1 MMSTNPQTTY
11 PEPAATAALFHL
23 HNSHHAQPTAFQPH
37 QLTATTPLQ
46 PLTLLPLQD
55 NDLVDFSNPSVQE
68 YLINNDVLDS
78 LSQDAVDANLTESN
92 LNLNLG
98 LSLDTTTTTPHI
110 PNGLDNSNCND
121 AELLLLNTPI
131 APPNSPLYHRQQQ
144 QQLVIANV
152 NGCGW
157 NSGNGKGVLGGGG
170 GGGGGGNV
178 NSSLLEIQVDQFA
191 TVQEETTLSLGLMS
205 HLDNLE
211 KQVAEMKRFITAGF
225 VGRDHLRSFDI
236 ERQRLYARNY
246 NYQNITEINEPFE
259 VLLRSCGDL
268 PARFPVNG
276 VELKSFSH
284 EEMDILLDEY
294 DLPFNP
300 AMFLHEKQLVYLRFI
315 GANRAL
321 MHRVVD

>member
-1 MMSTNPQTTY
+1 MMSTTPQTAYSFPTD
-11 PEPAATAALFHL
+11 PAATAALFHL
-23 HNSHHAQPTAFQPH
+23 NNNNSNNHLIQAH
-37 QLTATTPLQ
+37 QLPLR
-46 PLTLLPLQD
+46 PLTSLPLQD
-55 NDLVDFSNPSVQE
+55 DQIDFSNPSVQE

-78 LSQDAVDANLTESN
+78 LSKDESN
-92 LNLNLG
+92 LNPDLD
-98 LSLDTTTTTPHI
+98 LSIYTATTNT
-110 PNGLDNSNCND
+110 PNGLENSSYN

-131 APPNSPLYHRQQQ
+131 APPNSPLTLRQSQHSQQ
-144 QQLVIANV
+144 GLVVANGHCS
-152 NGCGW
+152 N
-157 NSGNGKGVLGGGG
+157 NNNNNIKILGGS
-170 GGGGGGNV
+170 GGNL
-178 NSSLLEIQVDQFA
+178 SLLEVQVDQFA

-211 KQVAEMKRFITAGF
+211 KQVSEMKRFIATGF
-225 VGRDHLRSFDI
+225 TGRDHLRSFDI

-259 VLLRSCGDL
+259 MLLRSCGDY

-284 EEMDILLDEY
+284 EEMDALLDEY

-315 GANRAL
+315 GANRAI